1 MRPSSVCIQR
11 LILRLVFSR
20 FLRLIVL
27 RCPHFFFIVLI
38 FLATGGLMINQI
50 VVAASYNATGW
61 QWYSKDDDKND
72 EKEEDEIVEQN
83 LQQTQT
89 IQSSNAA
96 KLLKNQNQKKQKNQ
110 ESYSAQLKAFQ
121 AHYEEMQA
129 KAVLTRKVEDVAYV
143 MYLRMFM
150 MEQAKDYGRS
160 FEKALL
166 HYPNLSYALKFPTQD
181 RAREITR
188 EHQHK
193 RQQQAIQSY
202 AKTHGLFYFYK
213 GQDSHSKA
221 FGSSVQHFADQ
232 YGITLIGVAVDG
244 VVIGEIKEN
253 MPIHQNDEMGKNK
266 SKSKKHWQ
274 TAQLR
279 QWGVKAVPALFL
291 YNNQTKAMQPFA
303 YGFMAQDQM
312 AERFLQ
318 MATDY
323 DQKPLQGDVSHDI
336 I

>member
-1 MRPSSVCIQR
+1 
-11 LILRLVFSR
+11 
-20 FLRLIVL
+20 
-27 RCPHFFFIVLI
+27 
-38 FLATGGLMINQI
+38 MINQI

-61 QWYSKDDDKND
+61 QWYSKANEKND

-89 IQSSNAA
+89 IQPPNAA
-96 KLLKNQNQKKQKNQ
+96 KLLKNQNQKKQQKQQKQ

-188 EHQHK
+188 ERQHK
-193 RQQQAIQSY
+193 RQQ
-202 AKTHGLFYFYK
+202 
-213 GQDSHSKA
+213 
-221 FGSSVQHFADQ
+221 
-232 YGITLIGVAVDG
+232 
-244 VVIGEIKEN
+244 
-253 MPIHQNDEMGKNK
+253 
-266 SKSKKHWQ
+266 
-274 TAQLR
+274 
-279 QWGVKAVPALFL
+279 
-291 YNNQTKAMQPFA
+291 
-303 YGFMAQDQM
+303 
-312 AERFLQ
+312 
-318 MATDY
+318 
-323 DQKPLQGDVSHDI
+323 
-336 I
+336 